1 MRTMMKVSIPHE
13 AGNRGVQE
21 GTLPKAFGG
30 FMDEFK
36 PEAAYFFAEN
46 GVRTALFVFD
56 LKKESDIPYVAER
69 FFMGFNANVSATPVM
84 NADDLKAGI
93 EKVEKSL
100 KKR

>member
-1 MRTMMKVSIPHE
+1 MLKVQIPHE

-21 GTLPKAFGG
+21 GTLPKTLAG
-30 FMDEFK
+30 FMEEFT
-36 PEAAYFFAEN
+36 PESAYFFAEN

-56 LKKESDIPYVAER
+56 LKKESDLPYVAER
-69 FFMGFNANVSATPVM
+69 FFMGFNAGVTAWPVM

-93 EKVEKSL
+93 DKVEKSL